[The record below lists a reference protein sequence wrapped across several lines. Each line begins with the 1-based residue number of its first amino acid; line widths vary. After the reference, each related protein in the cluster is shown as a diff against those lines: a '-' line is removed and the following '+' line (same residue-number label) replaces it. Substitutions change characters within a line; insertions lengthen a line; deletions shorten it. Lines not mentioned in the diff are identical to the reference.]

1 MPINNLST
9 KYATDL
15 SLRAERETIGRPKD
29 EYLEKAKKLSKLA
42 STNLV
47 SRVGRHY
54 FDELISAGISEVDA
68 LASLLKRE
76 DASLNEWRE
85 AMVQIRADA
94 DGTS

>member
-1 MPINNLST
+1 MDNCNIEYAAGLSM
-9 KYATDL
+9 
-15 SLRAERETIGRPKD
+15 RPERETIGRPKD
-29 EYLEKAKKLSKLA
+29 EYLKKAKKLSKLA

-47 SRVGRHY
+47 LRVGRHH
-54 FDELISAGISEVDA
+54 FDELISTGISERDA
-68 LASLLKRE
+68 LTLLLERE

>member
-1 MPINNLST
+1 MDNCNIE
-9 KYATDL
+9 YATGL
-15 SLRAERETIGRPKD
+15 SMRPERETIGRPKD
-29 EYLEKAKKLSKLA
+29 EYLKKAKKLSKLA

-47 SRVGRHY
+47 LRVGRHH
-54 FDELISAGISEVDA
+54 FDELISTGISEVDA